1 MMPSTLDDNE
11 TAHAEAVK
19 AMFSGIAGRY
29 DLLNHLLSLNIDKSW
44 RRKVRARLADI
55 LESEDAVV
63 LDVAC
68 GTGDLALELQRGAAA
83 KVIGTDF
90 CRPMLEIA
98 RQKNGTGT
106 GHIPYIEG
114 DAMELPFADG
124 SFDAVTIAFGLR
136 NLPNYASGLKEF
148 RRVLKPTGKLAI
160 LECSSPSVPGFREV
174 YKLYFE
180 RILPHIGGMISGNRG
195 AYTYLPNSVSKF
207 PDKETLMAMMNDA
220 GFTNVGFQSLTGGT
234 AAIHTGIKQ

>member
-1 MMPSTLDDNE
+1 MMPITHDAKE
-11 TAHAEAVK
+11 VAHSEAVK

-29 DLLNHLLSLNIDKSW
+29 DLLNHLLSLKIDKSW
-44 RRKVRARLADI
+44 RRKVRVRLADI
-55 LESEDAVV
+55 LENKNALV

-68 GTGDLALELQRGAAA
+68 GTGDLAIELQRGAVA

-98 RQKNGTGT
+98 QQKNGTGV
-106 GHIPYIEG
+106 GYIPYIEG
-114 DAMELPFADG
+114 DAMVLPFADD

-136 NLPNYASGLKEF
+136 NLPNYPSGLKEL
-148 RRVLKPTGKLAI
+148 RRVLKPAGRLAI
-160 LECSSPSVPGFREV
+160 LECSSPSLPGFREI

-180 RILPHIGGMISGNRG
+180 RILPHIGGVISGNRG

-207 PDKETLMAMMNDA
+207 PDKKTLAAMMGEA
-220 GFTNVGFQSLTGGT
+220 GFKDVSFQSLTGGT
-234 AAIHTGIKQ
+234 AAIHVGSKH